1 MFTKKM
7 IGAAMAIV
15 TAAGLV
21 APMATPANAASANTF
36 YYGDVNND
44 GKVESEDARYILR
57 SSVKLETP
65 NGLKGNR
72 VDKYQSGIPT
82 QAQLADVDSDG
93 VISASDARSA
103 LRMSVRLDPMKS
115 IQVKSEKP
123 MTTEEKLQKFIDENM
138 QDMVSSTGRLYAKD
152 NKIIYEE
159 SLDVPDTFI
168 PLVKTMAKAEFDKM
182 GMPDGMEDAL
192 KNLRAETGDNS
203 VCFVIRLA
211 TDSGNVILEKT
222 FR

>member
-1 MFTKKM
+1 MFIKKM
-7 IGAAMAIV
+7 IGAAMAVV

-65 NGLKGNR
+65 NGLKGDR

-82 QAQLADVDSDG
+82 QAQLADVDGDG
-93 VISASDARSA
+93 IISASDARSA

-115 IQVKSEKP
+115 IQEESEKP
-123 MTTEEKLQKFIDENM
+123 MTTEEKLQKFIDANM
-138 QDMVSSTGRLYAKD
+138 QDLASSDGRVYAKG
-152 NKIIYEE
+152 NQIIYEE
-159 SLDVPDTFI
+159 SLDISDTLI
-168 PLVKTMAKAEFDKM
+168 PFVKTMAKSEFDKM
-182 GMPDGMEDAL
+182 GMPDGMEESL
-192 KNLRAETGDNS
+192 KGLRDETGDSS
-203 VCFVIRLA
+203 VCFVIRLV
-211 TDSGNVILEKT
+211 TTSGKVILEKT
-222 FR
+222 YK